1 MPQIYTVA
9 YSTNGTS
16 WTNLSDIESINAF
29 VGRGSLVDQFEPSR
43 ATIVMRYPTGFSSP
57 IAALVVGTWIR
68 FSRVGGQ
75 EMWRGKIRNVT
86 ATWGQPY
93 RSGVGAADFLNIE
106 CEGALAEWGRA
117 QGNDYAVVAANAYF
131 QLADVSYQSGLPV
144 GTTYGFTD
152 SPTLGASVV
161 DNTFGTWI
169 NQFAATLGS
178 TIKDGSGQL
187 GAYTKDFIG
196 LLPFSFSDVTNNSS
210 TYVYDELT
218 FDSLAADYY
227 TQVQVDINTGVT
239 VTRSQGSAPY
249 RTQRISTFSSSTG
262 QAQDLADWLLGQF
275 GTAAF
280 GISSVSILSS
290 AQNSF
295 AIDASYAF
303 YDWIGYRTQVTFRGT
318 TQTMTIFGVDFSADA
333 FDSRYTFTVAD
344 ADLTPYFYL
353 DSNLYGVLDQNKLNW

>member
-1 MPQIYTVA
+1 MPQVYTVA

-16 WTNLSDIESINAF
+16 WTNLSNIESINAF
-29 VGRGSLVDQFEPSR
+29 VGRASLVDQFEPSR

-86 ATWGQPY
+86 ATWGKPY
-93 RSGVGAADFLNIE
+93 RSGEGAADFLNIE

-117 QGNDYAVVAANAYF
+117 QGNDYTVVPANAYF
-131 QLADVSYQSGLPV
+131 QLADVSFQSGLPV

-152 SPTLGASVV
+152 SPTLGQSVV

-169 NQFAATLGS
+169 NQFAATLGA

-227 TQVQVDINTGVT
+227 TQIQVDINTGVT

-249 RTQRISTFSSSTG
+249 RTQRISTFSANVA

-275 GTAAF
+275 GTASF
-280 GISSVSILSS
+280 GISSLSILSS

-318 TQTMTIFGVDFSADA
+318 TQTMTILGVSFTADA

-344 ADLTPYFYL
+344 SDLTPYFYL

>member
-1 MPQIYTVA
+1 
-9 YSTNGTS
+9 
-16 WTNLSDIESINAF
+16 
-29 VGRGSLVDQFEPSR
+29 
-43 ATIVMRYPTGFSSP
+43 
-57 IAALVVGTWIR
+57 
-68 FSRVGGQ
+68 
-75 EMWRGKIRNVT
+75 MWRGKIRNVT
-86 ATWGQPY
+86 ATWGKPY
-93 RSGVGAADFLNIE
+93 RAGEGAADFLNIE

-117 QGNDYAVVAANAYF
+117 QGNDYAVVSANAYF

-144 GTTYGFTD
+144 GTTYGSTD

-249 RTQRISTFSSSTG
+249 RTQRISTFSSSSG

-275 GTAAF
+275 GTASF
-280 GISSVSILSS
+280 GISSLSILSS

-318 TQTMTIFGVDFSADA
+318 TQTMTILGVDFTADA

-353 DSNLYGVLDQNKLNW
+353 DSDLYGVLDQNKLNW